1 MKKLLFRSALI
12 VAMVLV
18 MIGASVAH
26 APSARADAGAADAL
40 FKAGKELLVKGKIAE
55 ACAKF
60 EASYNEDTALGALM
74 NLANCREQQGLIA
87 AAWARWGEAVEKAKR
102 LNDDRSAY
110 CQERRDKLGPRLPH
124 LTVQV
129 EHPVAGLT
137 VYRGPQVL
145 DPGAFG
151 TALPLEPG
159 ETTLQVTQGD
169 DVFWQQ
175 TVQLSE
181 GQQATV
187 KIDLK
192 KIYDSAP
199 AAKKKRS
206 KTDVKAGG
214 IAGSGPQLPFWNGQR
229 IAGLTVGLG
238 GVTALGA
245 GLAFGGVALSQ
256 KADVDSNCT
265 PADRSGKR
273 LCTQAGLDSQRTAKT
288 NANVGQWVGIAGAV
302 VAGVGVTLFATA
314 PSGAAAV
321 LEKRANLDP
330 HLGYVAP
337 WGSPDG
343 GGFVA
348 GGTF

>member
-1 MKKLLFRSALI
+1 MKNLLVRSTLLATAL
-12 VAMVLV
+12 ALL
-18 MIGASVAH
+18 GGSVGIAT
-26 APSARADAGAADAL
+26 SARADAGAADAL
-40 FKAGKELLVKGKIAE
+40 FKAGKDLLAQGKVAE
-55 ACAKF
+55 ACSKF
-60 EASYNEDTALGALM
+60 EASYNEDSALGALM

-102 LNDDRSAY
+102 LNDERFTY

-129 EHPVAGLT
+129 ENLVPGLV
-137 VYRGPQVL
+137 VYRGSQVL

-151 TALPLEPG
+151 TALPIEPG

-175 TVQLSE
+175 TIQLSE

-192 KIYDSAP
+192 KIYDSGP
-199 AAKKKRS
+199 SAKKKRS
-206 KTDVKAGG
+206 KTDVKGGGVAG
-214 IAGSGPQLPFWNGQR
+214 AGPQLPFWNGQR

-238 GVTALGA
+238 GVTALGV
-245 GLAFGGVALSQ
+245 GLTFGGVALSQ

-265 PADRSGKR
+265 PADKSGKR

-314 PSGAAAV
+314 PSGTAAV
-321 LEKRANLDP
+321 LEKRADLRP
-330 HLGYVAP
+330 HLRYATP
-337 WGSPDG
+337 WASPDG
-343 GGFVA
+343 GGFVT